1 MYGRNNEMKIG
12 VRKPSIKRS
21 IKARTTGRMKRVL
34 RSSIDPT
41 YGKKGMGWI
50 KNPKKAAYN
59 SIYRKTTVSVK
70 DLAIPK
76 TVPHVNTTT
85 AVSGSKPQISQI
97 TAPKPVPSEKTRK
110 MWTSPWMMGVSIFDI
125 VAGLLLT
132 VVLPPLGI
140 IIAAI
145 GAYSLYMHL
154 KHKKEMNR

>member
-1 MYGRNNEMKIG
+1 MKVG

-21 IKARTTGRMKRVL
+21 IKARTTGKVKRAL
-34 RSSIDPT
+34 KSSIDPA

-70 DLAIPK
+70 DLATPK
-76 TVPHVNTTT
+76 TVSHVNT
-85 AVSGSKPQISQI
+85 AAPISGGKPQISQI
-97 TAPKPVPSEKTRK
+97 TTPKPVPSEKTRK

-125 VAGLLLT
+125 VAGLFLT
-132 VVLPPLGI
+132 VILPPLGI

-145 GAYSLYMHL
+145 GVYSLYMHL